1 MIDII
6 HYKLLDNTSVNK
18 SSSLH
23 LTKCT
28 GCYTGTNRNGHC
40 VISIEKKYS
49 IIIKS
54 KVTDRE
60 NEENK
65 KMKVIDQMITDLIM
79 DIKNLIKEQEIPLNT
94 VHIEVDKVNDRDNL
108 IDNILGYSNSIS
120 PSSKWLSEI
129 YRNNKSHNRTNYIFY
144 TDGSLKRDEEHA
156 NMGVSWVQVENDEE
170 INKFNA

>member
-1 MIDII
+1 MNTKYPITNIRVVIKEYFCQQKSIIGIVFGVLVYPKKIAKIYIGLLHTKKPLIYTESMIDII

-54 KVTDRE
+54 KVTD
-60 NEENK
+60 K
-65 KMKVIDQMITDLIM
+65 
-79 DIKNLIKEQEIPLNT
+79 
-94 VHIEVDKVNDRDNL
+94 
-108 IDNILGYSNSIS
+108 
-120 PSSKWLSEI
+120 
-129 YRNNKSHNRTNYIFY
+129 
-144 TDGSLKRDEEHA
+144 
-156 NMGVSWVQVENDEE
+156 ENDVR
-170 INKFNA
+170 IF